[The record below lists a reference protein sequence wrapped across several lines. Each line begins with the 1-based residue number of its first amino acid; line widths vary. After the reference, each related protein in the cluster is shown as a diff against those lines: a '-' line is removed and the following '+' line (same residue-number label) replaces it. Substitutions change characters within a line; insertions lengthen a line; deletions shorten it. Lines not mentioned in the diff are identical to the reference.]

1 MSECLEHIQIKNSE
15 IKTHIW
21 SKPEITNN
29 KTQQEHQNDLRILT
43 KKNQNVKW
51 WCHPSSAPEE
61 EVMFSLSSH
70 WFPELLWTE
79 RWSWLLVTG
88 IYGPSN
94 LWTKSLPVFLRVYRT
109 RGRAAARFDKKVIYF
124 HLLICLIDVPPPASL
139 TAVISLHKQFRE
151 VWLTQTRV
159 QGLTCGSYTTGVT
172 RPSPGSSAPFVPRS
186 LIITTPFLTRR

>member
-21 SKPEITNN
+21 SKPEIANN

-43 KKNQNVKW
+43 KKNQNGKW

-109 RGRAAARFDKKVIYF
+109 RGRPHVSIKSDLFSFAY
-124 HLLICLIDVPPPASL
+124 LLNWCPPPASP

-172 RPSPGSSAPFVPRS
+172 RPSPGSSALFVPRS